1 MRRWL
6 TAALAAVALAVPV
19 PAVAAPAPDGG
30 GVLLVYL
37 DGDGQVGARNPDSG
51 IVADLAQR
59 ASRLGWVVFVPV
71 PPGGEST
78 WWRNGAS
85 NAGVVAGQ
93 IEAKAREVGASRVVV
108 ATFSGGSQLA
118 TKWLMPSRPDLF
130 SGAVIVGGGGDP
142 ADDGGRAL
150 ALPFPVWWVTG
161 TNDTAANAEDGYDAV
176 SDARSGAEA
185 YARAGT
191 RVLWSSPRM
200 DHAQVREVIPALA
213 VNGLSRMQ

>member
-6 TAALAAVALAVPV
+6 TAVMAAVALAVPAS
-19 PAVAAPAPDGG
+19 AVAAPAPDGG

-51 IVADLAQR
+51 VVAGLAQR
-59 ASRLGWVVFVPV
+59 AGRLGWEVFVPT
-71 PPGGEST
+71 PPGGADT
-78 WWRNGAS
+78 WWRDGAA
-85 NAGVVAGQ
+85 NAATVAGQ
-93 IEAKAREVGASRVVV
+93 IEAKAAEVGASRV
-108 ATFSGGSQLA
+108 ALITYSGGSQLA

-142 ADDGGRAL
+142 ADDGGRAV

-161 TNDTAANAEDGYDAV
+161 TDDTAANAEDGYDAV

-191 RVLWSSPRM
+191 RVFWSSPRM
-200 DHAQVREVIPALA
+200 DHEQVREVVPALA
-213 VNGLSRMQ
+213 VNGLSRMP